1 MLAGFIGTLHELTKE
16 EYRGASVLFVHTGGV
31 FSCFQAHLQE
41 RLNRISNDMAV
52 GSIQTLSLS

>member
-1 MLAGFIGTLHELTKE
+1 MHELTKE